1 MTRISTR
8 RANPFPATLPA
19 RVLIVALGMALAVI
33 AATAPAMAQ
42 NTASAGSRDGSAEK
56 PGKKPGKSPGTKARV
71 IAPNV
76 TVITPRKQVFVA
88 RIPVSGTLVAR
99 QEVFVN
105 TRINGQVIENLL
117 ADIGDHV
124 EKGQLLAVLDKR
136 QFEVQLA
143 QANADLPRARAAVQ
157 QARDQISLAQATL
170 KQAQTS
176 HDRNLR
182 LRQSGTISQAVFD
195 QSSTALEQARA
206 SLASARAGLAIAQ
219 AQLKAAET
227 RIRSARLNLSFTE
240 IRAPVSGIIS
250 ARSARMGAVAVAG
263 AQPMFRI
270 IRDAEIEVEADVI
283 ESDIGSLKQGDRAD
297 LVISGLGKRV
307 GQVRRI
313 SPRIDPRTRLGTVRI
328 SLESARALRIGLF
341 VNGWITTGRHQ
352 ALGVPTSAV
361 LSDSQGDFVMLVKDG
376 KAVKRRV
383 TAGLF
388 WKGRREITAGLTG
401 SEQVMLRAGAFF
413 RQGDRVTAVPVDAGA
428 LK

>member
-1 MTRISTR
+1 MTPICKR
-8 RANPFPATLPA
+8 RAIPLSATFSAL
-19 RVLIVALGMALAVI
+19 VLSMALVVAV
-33 AATAPAMAQ
+33 ASPSAMAGTDAPDRAQ
-42 NTASAGSRDGSAEK
+42 AAAAGKTAEK
-56 PGKKPGKSPGTKARV
+56 TEGRAKV

-76 TVITPRKQVFVA
+76 TVITPRRQVFVA

-176 HDRNLR
+176 YDRNLR

-206 SLASARAGLAIAQ
+206 GLASARAGLAIAQ

-270 IRDAEIEVEADVI
+270 IRDGEIEVEADVI
-283 ESDIGSLKQGDRAD
+283 ESDIGALKPGDRAE
-297 LVISGLGKRV
+297 LNISGLGKRV
-307 GQVRRI
+307 GAVRRI
-313 SPRIDPRTRLGTVRI
+313 SPRIDPRTRLGKVRI
-328 SLESARALRIGLF
+328 SLESSESLRIGLF
-341 VNGWITTGRHQ
+341 ANGWITTGRHQ

-361 LSDSQGDFVMLVKDG
+361 LSDSRGDFVMLVKDG
-376 KAVKRRV
+376 RAIKRRV

-388 WKGRREITAGLTG
+388 WQGRREITAGLEG
-401 SEQVMLRAGAFF
+401 NEQVMLRAGAFF
-413 RQGDRVTAVPVDAGA
+413 RQDDRVTPVPVDAGG